1 MPLESFEEE
10 GLERIPDLRLSQ
22 WLFQAG
28 LDRTPAAKKAALISE
43 IMCVV
48 REENMTPYY
57 KHVCKQLHLNIDQA
71 LVDQMQAANVAKLK
85 ELDEKIK
92 NAEKNEGE
100 TEIRESML
108 AKAHYLSKIGNKAEA
123 LAQFRL
129 LLDKTVLPGCRLD
142 MIFHLIR
149 IGFFFNDGELVTKNI
164 DKANSL
170 IEEGGD
176 WDRRNRLKVYRGL
189 HSLSVR
195 DFDSAAKHFLDAVA
209 TFTSYELMD
218 YKSFIIYTVLTAMI
232 ALKRQDLRSKVING
246 SEVQEV
252 LHSLP
257 AVKEYLD
264 SLFECR
270 YADFFLYLAAVEQ
283 YMHSDRYFAPHA
295 RFYVREMRIR
305 AYSQHLDSYSS
316 LSLESMAAT
325 FGVTMP
331 FLDAELSHFIANGRL
346 ACKIDKVSGIVET
359 TRPDNVNSQYQ
370 AMIKHGD
377 ILLNRIQ
384 KLSQVINI

>member
-28 LDRTPAAKKAALISE
+28 LDRTPAAKKAALITE

-71 LVDQMQAANVAKLK
+71 LVDQMQAANVEKLK

-209 TFTSYELMD
+209 TFTSYD
-218 YKSFIIYTVLTAMI
+218 YDCAQAT
-232 ALKRQDLRSKVING
+232 G
-246 SEVQEV
+246 SPLQ
-252 LHSLP
+252 
-257 AVKEYLD
+257 
-264 SLFECR
+264 
-270 YADFFLYLAAVEQ
+270 AAVEQ

-295 RFYVREMRIR
+295 RYYVREMRIR

-346 ACKIDKVSGIVET
+346 ACKIDKVAGIVET

>member
-1 MPLESFEEE
+1 
-10 GLERIPDLRLSQ
+10 
-22 WLFQAG
+22 
-28 LDRTPAAKKAALISE
+28 
-43 IMCVV
+43 
-48 REENMTPYY
+48 
-57 KHVCKQLHLNIDQA
+57 
-71 LVDQMQAANVAKLK
+71 
-85 ELDEKIK
+85 
-92 NAEKNEGE
+92 
-100 TEIRESML
+100 ML

>member
-1 MPLESFEEE
+1 M
-10 GLERIPDLRLSQ
+10 
-22 WLFQAG
+22 
-28 LDRTPAAKKAALISE
+28 LIFSSTL
-43 IMCVV
+43 CAD
-48 REENMTPYY
+48 MTPYY
-57 KHVCKQLHLNIDQA
+57 KHVCKTLHLNVDQS
-71 LVDQMQAANVAKLK
+71 LVDQMKAANDAKLK
-85 ELDEKIK
+85 ELDEKVA

-100 TEIRESML
+100 TEIRDSML
-108 AKAHYLSKIGNKAEA
+108 AKAHYLSKIGNK
-123 LAQFRL
+123 
-129 LLDKTVLPGCRLD
+129 VCV
-142 MIFHLIR
+142 

-232 ALKRQDLRSKVING
+232 ALKRQDLRTKVISG

-270 YADFFLYLAAVEQ
+270 YADFFLYLGKSFNELC
-283 YMHSDRYFAPHA
+283 Y
-295 RFYVREMRIR
+295 R
-305 AYSQHLDSYSS
+305 AQLLTMLTSYSLTDS
-316 LSLESMAAT
+316 C
-325 FGVTMP
+325 F
-331 FLDAELSHFIANGRL
+331 
-346 ACKIDKVSGIVET
+346 
-359 TRPDNVNSQYQ
+359 
-370 AMIKHGD
+370 
-377 ILLNRIQ
+377 
-384 KLSQVINI
+384 VII

>member
-22 WLFQAG
+22 WLFQAS
-28 LDRTPAAKKAALISE
+28 LDRTPAAKRASLITE

-48 REENMTPYY
+48 KEENMTPYY
-57 KHVCKQLHLNIDQA
+57 KHVCKQLHLNVDQA
-71 LVDQMQAANVAKLK
+71 LVDQMQAANVEKLK

-108 AKAHYLSKIGNKAEA
+108 AKAHYLSKIGNK
-123 LAQFRL
+123 
-129 LLDKTVLPGCRLD
+129 VLCLSR
-142 MIFHLIR
+142 
-149 IGFFFNDGELVTKNI
+149 FFMTYFF
-164 DKANSL
+164 SL

-270 YADFFLYLAAVEQ
+270 YADFFLYLGK
-283 YMHSDRYFAPHA
+283 YF
-295 RFYVREMRIR
+295 
-305 AYSQHLDSYSS
+305 D
-316 LSLESMAAT
+316 
-325 FGVTMP
+325 
-331 FLDAELSHFIANGRL
+331 
-346 ACKIDKVSGIVET
+346 
-359 TRPDNVNSQYQ
+359 
-370 AMIKHGD
+370 
-377 ILLNRIQ
+377 
-384 KLSQVINI
+384 